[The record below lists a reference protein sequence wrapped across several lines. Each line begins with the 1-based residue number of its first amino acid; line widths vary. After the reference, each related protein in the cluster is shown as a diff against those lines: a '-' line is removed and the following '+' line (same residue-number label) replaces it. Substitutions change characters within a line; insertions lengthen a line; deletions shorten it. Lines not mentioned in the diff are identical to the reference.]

1 MIVFVAFLSL
11 AWQKKR
17 EQKTKTIRERTKKNA
32 RQSIKSKAQ
41 NHKFKISMDFLF
53 LFFKFKSLDFLKT
66 RAEFK
71 IAKNKNKF

>member
-1 MIVFVAFLSL
+1 
-11 AWQKKR
+11 
-17 EQKTKTIRERTKKNA
+17 
-32 RQSIKSKAQ
+32 
-41 NHKFKISMDFLF
+41 MDFLF